1 MPERTDVSRSRVAVF
16 ERAIDSLTARTIAR
30 DELAD
35 QDARRLRALI
45 DKKKRVR
52 KDVIRTTREDK
63 DNDNNEAGEVD
74 LLDVI
79 RQSLRQ
85 ASKKR

>member
-1 MPERTDVSRSRVAVF
+1 M
-16 ERAIDSLTARTIAR
+16 
-30 DELAD
+30 
-35 QDARRLRALI
+35 
-45 DKKKRVR
+45 
-52 KDVIRTTREDK
+52 IRTTREDK